1 VGDQRASEVTGLGW
15 AISHGSGSPEAVPSV
30 SVVVPTYNRAGLLR
44 RAIESVLAQTFTDY
58 ELIVVDDGSTDDT
71 EEVLREFRDRRI
83 RVLRSEVNQG
93 VSCARNRGIAAARGE
108 WVAFLDSDDEWLPQR
123 LEVQM
128 DQLARQSPDQAAVGY
143 CLCQVHECLTG
154 KVSQPQDTL
163 AEGDVF
169 DDLLRDRR
177 PKTTSAFIARHGAL
191 LDVGRFDERIGIGE
205 DIDLL
210 LRLSQRGYRFSACN
224 EVLVVWHWHP
234 LARLSKTP
242 ASVVHGFELFRRRWG
257 PVMRQRI
264 GLSGY
269 CWWQLRHS
277 NRVLGVLWRSAR
289 QEMRGGNVRVALRYI
304 PVLLRFWARA
314 ISAGL
319 CVLASRRR
327 RRRNGACCVQTHGP
341 HSFWT

>member
-1 VGDQRASEVTGLGW
+1 MAASRETYDSTEEGDGGP
-15 AISHGSGSPEAVPSV
+15 HV

-44 RAIESVLAQTFTDY
+44 PAIKSVLAQTFTDY

-71 EEVLREFRDRRI
+71 EEILREFSDRRM
-83 RVLRSEVNQG
+83 RVVRSDVNQG
-93 VSCARNRGIAAARGE
+93 APQARNRGIEAARGE

-128 DQLARQSPDQAAVGY
+128 DLLARQSPGQAAVGY

-154 KVSQPQDTL
+154 KVSQPQETL

-169 DDLLRDRR
+169 EHLLRDRR
-177 PKTTSAFIARHGAL
+177 PKTTSAFIVRRDAL
-191 LDVGRFDERIGIGE
+191 LDVGGFDEDLGSGE

-234 LARLSKTP
+234 LARLSKAP
-242 ASVVHGFELFRRRWG
+242 APVVHGFELFRRRWG
-257 PVMRQRI
+257 PLMRQRI
-264 GLSGY
+264 GLSEY

-277 NRVLGVLWRSAR
+277 NRILGVLWGSAR
-289 QEMRGGNVRVALRYI
+289 QEMRDGNVRVALRYT

-314 ISAGL
+314 ISASL

-327 RRRNGACCVQTHGP
+327 RRRKGTLQQ
-341 HSFWT
+341 